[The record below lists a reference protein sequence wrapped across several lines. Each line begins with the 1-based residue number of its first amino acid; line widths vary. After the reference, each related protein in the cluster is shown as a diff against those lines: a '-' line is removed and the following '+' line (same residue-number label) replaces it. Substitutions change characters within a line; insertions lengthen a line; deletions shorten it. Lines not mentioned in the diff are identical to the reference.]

1 MDIDLKQL
9 EQMDRQSLLD
19 YIEALE
25 AKTASLEEKME
36 DLKAQ
41 VDVLNMDMDD
51 FKVPEVGDVPEL
63 KVSEQTSDALA
74 EAASIFG
81 DFEDIEVEPA
91 PVENGV
97 VKLGPVT
104 AEESYIPVAPAVK
117 AAKKVTAKKAVKV
130 KVNKKKA

>member
-1 MDIDLKQL
+1 
-9 EQMDRQSLLD
+9 MDRQSLLE

-51 FKVPEVGDVPEL
+51 FKVPDDAVPEL
-63 KVSEQTSDALA
+63 QVSEQTKDALA
-74 EAASIFG
+74 EAASIF
-81 DFEDIEVEPA
+81 DEFDDIEVDPA

-104 AEESYIPVAPAVK
+104 GEEAYIPVAAAPAST
-117 AAKKVTAKKAVKV
+117 KKTIKVKV
-130 KVNKKKA
+130 KKNKA